1 MSFIFLFL
9 LFQNRED
16 GKIYNGFARMQ
27 GVGTKRLPSEI
38 SCRAKKLDTLRRLW
52 YGKYI

>member
-16 GKIYNGFARMQ
+16 GKIYNGFACMQ
-27 GVGTKRLPSEI
+27 GVVTKRSPAEI
-38 SCRAKKLDTLRRLW
+38 SCRAKKLDTYRWLW